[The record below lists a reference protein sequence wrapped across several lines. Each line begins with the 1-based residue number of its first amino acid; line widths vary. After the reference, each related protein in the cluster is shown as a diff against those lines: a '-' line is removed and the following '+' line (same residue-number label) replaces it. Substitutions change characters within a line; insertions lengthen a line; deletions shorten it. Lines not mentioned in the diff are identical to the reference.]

1 VIPEPSAPIIVGA
14 CAVQQRFDDPS
25 RAADALTLMRTALE
39 GAAADAGSLAL
50 LESATIL
57 MLPQGTWS
65 GPDPAAVITP
75 WNPQIRT
82 VVAEIGVLQQ
92 TLIDRACAM
101 VAAGQADVVVVCG
114 GEAKYRALRSMITG
128 IPLVDPSA
136 PEGARLERPGLERPG
151 IERPDIERLV
161 PAHEV
166 ITREEIERGLPVP
179 ARQYAMIDTALRR
192 HAGITPA
199 EHIEQLA
206 AFQADA
212 SAVAVGNAHAWNRTH
227 VDAETVCASSMLAWP
242 YTKLHCSQWNVDQA
256 AGLIVCS
263 VDAAHRFGVARDRW
277 VFAHLGVESNLM
289 VPVTMRSEIHSSP
302 AVALVGRAIRD
313 RLHVGPADIDHLDLY
328 SCFPAAVRVQIN
340 ELGIEPGRQLTV
352 TGGMTFGGG
361 PLNNYTL
368 QALVS
373 MVETL
378 RGQPRTSGLVT
389 NISGMLTKFG
399 ASVWSCEPPIT
410 PYASVDISDAATVA
424 TPTVSVDPDHTG
436 SAQVVTYTVAF
447 DKDLPT
453 MGIIVGDTPDGRR
466 ALATTTDPD
475 VMSSM
480 VSVEWCGRTVHT
492 SGPDFTV

>member
-1 VIPEPSAPIIVGA
+1 MIPEPSAPIIAGA

-39 GAAADAGSLAL
+39 GAAADAGSHAL

-57 MLPQGTWS
+57 MVPQGTWS
-65 GPDPAAVITP
+65 GLDPAAVVTP
-75 WNPQIRT
+75 WNQRIRT

-92 TLIDRACAM
+92 TLLGRACAM
-101 VAAGQADVVVVCG
+101 VAAGEADVVVVCG
-114 GEAKYRALRSMITG
+114 GEAKFRALRSMIAG
-128 IPLVDPSA
+128 VPLVDPSA
-136 PEGARLERPGLERPG
+136 PERAGLERPGL
-151 IERPDIERLV
+151 ERLV

-192 HAGITPA
+192 HAGLTPA

-212 SAVAVGNAHAWNRTH
+212 SAVAVGNPHAWNRTQ
-227 VDAETVCASSMLAWP
+227 VDAETVRGSSMLAWP
-242 YTKLHCSQWNVDQA
+242 YTKMHCSQWNVDQA

-263 VDAAHRFGVARDRW
+263 VAAAQRFGVAREKW

-289 VPVTMRSEIHSSP
+289 VPVTMRAEIHSSP

-313 RLHVGPADIDHLDLY
+313 RLHVEPTDIDHLDLY

-368 QALVS
+368 QAMVS

-378 RGQPRTSGLVT
+378 RTEPTTNGLVT
-389 NISGMLTKFG
+389 NVSGMLTKFG
-399 ASVWSCEPPIT
+399 ASVWSCEPPL
-410 PYASVDISDAATVA
+410 AAFESVDISDAATVA
-424 TPTVSVDPDHTG
+424 TRTVSVDPDHTG
-436 SAQVVTYTVAF
+436 PAQVVTYTVAF

-453 MGIIVGDTPDGRR
+453 MGIVVGDTPDGRR

-480 VSVEWCGRTVHT
+480 VGVEWCGRTVHT

>member
-1 VIPEPSAPIIVGA
+1 MIPEPSAPIIAGA

-39 GAAADAGSLAL
+39 GAAADAGSDAL

-65 GPDPAAVITP
+65 DPDPAAVITP
-75 WNPQIRT
+75 WNRQIRT

-92 TLIDRACAM
+92 TLLDRACSM
-101 VAAGQADVVVVCG
+101 VAAGEADVVVVCG
-114 GEAKYRALRSMITG
+114 GEAKHRALRSMITG
-128 IPLVDPSA
+128 VRPVDPGGS
-136 PEGARLERPGLERPG
+136 EGARLA
-151 IERPDIERLV
+151 RPDVERLV

-192 HAGITPA
+192 HAGLTPA

-206 AFQADA
+206 ALQAEA
-212 SAVAVGNAHAWNRTH
+212 SAVAVGNPHGWNRTQ
-227 VDAETVCASSMLAWP
+227 VDAETVRGSSMLAWP

-263 VDAAHRFGVARDRW
+263 VAAAQRFGIAREKW

-289 VPVTMRSEIHSSP
+289 VPVTMRSDIHRSP
-302 AVALVGRAIRD
+302 AVDLVGRAIRD
-313 RLHVGPADIDHLDLY
+313 RLLVAPADIDHLDLY

-340 ELGIEPGRQLTV
+340 ELGIDPGRQLTV

-378 RGQPRTSGLVT
+378 RTQPTTNGLVT

-399 ASVWSCEPPIT
+399 ASVWSCEPPL
-410 PYASVDISDAATVA
+410 AAFESVDVSDAATVA
-424 TPTVSVDPDHTG
+424 TRTVTVDPDHTG
-436 SAQVVTYTVAF
+436 PAQVVTYTVAF
-447 DKDLPT
+447 DKELPT
-453 MGIIVGDTPDGRR
+453 MGIVIGDTPDGRR

-480 VSVEWCGRTVHT
+480 VGVEWCGRTVHT
-492 SGPDFTV
+492 SGPEFTV